1 MYRIFLIFVLFVYF
15 VITRLRGN
23 KSKSTKQNKAQRH
36 KTSDSRKP
44 HHQPA
49 TVSDTIP
56 NPQCSGDVGKHFRV
70 VDWLIAAQC
79 CAVKVAF
86 GKRGPLPPL
95 KTEGNSGDDS
105 EDGDAYTFTVSR

>member
-1 MYRIFLIFVLFVYF
+1 M
-15 VITRLRGN
+15 TRARA
-23 KSKSTKQNKAQRH
+23 QNKTELKDILCR
-36 KTSDSRKP
+36 KSDSRKP

-49 TVSDTIP
+49 TVSDIP
-56 NPQCSGDVGKHFRV
+56 NPQCSGDVGKHFRI

-79 CAVKVAF
+79 RVAF
-86 GKRGPLPPL
+86 GKRGPPPPL